1 MEASNIL
8 QWMTNPEL
16 LNREAMLALRASLDE
31 YPCFSIARVLYL
43 KSLLNLNDQN
53 FSNAL
58 IRTAISIPDRRR
70 LYYFMEGKKMPDF
83 KMEPTVGLM
92 DTKAFHVIDRYL
104 NHPDDEHVGA
114 ISTPKETSAVA
125 SKPKSANAK
134 SAQPAQPEVIKKD
147 NTQKERL
154 VTDYARYLSDQP
166 EADVQVEP
174 MDGQDLIDKFLENS
188 KWNEGAP
195 KIKPMAPVFEDSDQ
209 VDESGV
215 LSILDHPEFQLPE
228 DSFTETLARIYLKQK
243 RYSRAVE
250 IFKSLCLKYPEKSAY
265 FADQI
270 RFLEKLIENMKK

>member
-1 MEASNIL
+1 METTNLL
-8 QWMTNPEL
+8 QWMANPEF
-16 LNREAMLALRASLDE
+16 LNRDAMLALRVSLDE
-31 YPCFSIARVLYL
+31 YPCFSIARILYL

-58 IRTAISIPDRRR
+58 IRTAISVSDRRR

-83 KMEPTVGLM
+83 KLEPTTGLI
-92 DTKAFHVIDRYL
+92 DTKGFHVIDRYL
-104 NHPDDEHVGA
+104 NHSV
-114 ISTPKETSAVA
+114 STIESPLAVTNETQNS
-125 SKPKSANAK
+125 STKPKLSRAK
-134 SAQPAQPEVIKKD
+134 PSQPEAIQKNNRPKD
-147 NTQKERL
+147 QL
-154 VTDYARYLSDQP
+154 ITDYARYLSDQP
-166 EADVQVEP
+166 VTNMQVEP
-174 MDGQDLIDKFLENS
+174 MDGQDLIDKFLEHS
-188 KWNEGAP
+188 KWNEGALKMKP
-195 KIKPMAPVFEDSDQ
+195 KDQAFETSEQ

-215 LSILDHPEFQLPE
+215 ANILEHPEFKLPE